1 MKDLIFGTAGIPIST
16 EDRNTLNGIERVRQ
30 LGLGAMELE
39 FVHSVNISEE
49 LAPHVKKAM
58 EKHSVV
64 LTCHGQYY
72 MNLNSKEKAKQKAT
86 VERILKAARIAN
98 MCGAWSLCFHAAF
111 YMGMEKEA
119 VYNTVKGALKD
130 ISKTLRDEG
139 NKIWIRPETTGK
151 GTQFGDLDELL
162 RLSEDVEGVMPC
174 VDFSHFHART
184 NGKYNTY
191 DEFSSIFSDIEKRLG
206 KQALQEMHMHLAG
219 IAYGEKG
226 EKHHLNLKESDL
238 KYKELAKALRDFKV
252 RGVLISE
259 SPNIEEDALMMKKTF
274 GTNF

>member
-16 EDRNTLNGIERVRQ
+16 EDRNTLNGVERVRQ
-30 LGLGAMELE
+30 MGLGAMELE
-39 FVHSVNISEE
+39 FVHSVNISTEM
-49 LAPHVKKAM
+49 APQVMEAAKK
-58 EKHSVV
+58 HNVI

-72 MNLNSKEKAKQKAT
+72 MNLNSREVKKQKAT

>member
-111 YMGMEKEA
+111 YMGMEKES
-119 VYNTVKGALKD
+119 VYNTVKNSLKD

-151 GTQFGDLDELL
+151 GTQFGDLNELL

-191 DEFSSIFSDIEKRLG
+191 EEFSSIFRDIEKRLG

-238 KYKELAKALRDFKV
+238 KYKELSKALRDFKV

>member
-16 EDRNTLNGIERVRQ
+16 EDRNTLNGVERVRQ
-30 LGLGAMELE
+30 LGLGTMELE

-49 LAPHVKKAM
+49 LAPQVRKAM
-58 EKHSVV
+58 EKHDVV

-86 VERILKAARIAN
+86 IERILKAARIAN

-111 YMGMEKEA
+111 YMGMEKES
-119 VYNTVKGALKD
+119 VYNTVKNSLKD

-151 GTQFGDLDELL
+151 GTQFGDLNELL

-191 DEFSSIFSDIEKRLG
+191 EEFSSIFRDIEKRLG

-259 SPNIEEDALMMKKTF
+259 SPNIEEDALMMKKAC
-274 GTNF
+274 GI

>member
-1 MKDLIFGTAGIPIST
+1 MKELLFGTAGIPIST
-16 EDRNTLNGIERVRQ
+16 AERNTLNGISRVKEM
-30 LGLGAMELE
+30 GLGAMELE

-49 LAPHVKKAM
+49 LAPSVKEAA
-58 EKHSVV
+58 EKNDVI

-72 MNLNSKEKAKQKAT
+72 MNLNSKEVKKQEAT
-86 VERILKAARIAN
+86 IERILKAARIAN

-119 VYNTVKGALKD
+119 VYNTVKEALKEV
-130 ISKTLRDEG
+130 SKTLRDEG

-162 RLSEDVEGVMPC
+162 RLSEEVEGVMPC

-191 DEFSSIFSDIEKRLG
+191 DEFSQIMSSIEKRLG
-206 KQALQEMHMHLAG
+206 KKALSEMHMHLAG

-238 KYKELAKALRDFKV
+238 KYRELAKAMKDFGVK
-252 RGVLISE
+252 GVLISE
-259 SPNIEEDALMMKKTF
+259 SPNIEEDALLMKKVY

>member
-1 MKDLIFGTAGIPIST
+1 MKELLFGTAGIPVST
-16 EDRNTLNGIERVRQ
+16 KERNTLNGIERVKD

-49 LAPHVKKAM
+49 LVPQVNEAAKK
-58 EKHSVV
+58 HGVV

-86 VERILKAARIAN
+86 VQRILKAARIAH

-111 YMGMEKEA
+111 YMGMEKPA
-119 VYNTVKGALKD
+119 VYRTVKESLKD
-130 ISKTLRDEG
+130 IAKTLHDEG
-139 NKIWIRPETTGK
+139 NNIWIRPETTGK
-151 GTQFGDLDELL
+151 GTQFGDLEELL
-162 RLSEDVEGVMPC
+162 NLSEEVDGVMPC

-191 DEFSSIFSDIEKRLG
+191 EEFSQIFQSIEKNLG
-206 KQALQEMHMHLAG
+206 KKALQEMHMHLAG

-226 EKHHLNLKESDL
+226 EKHHLNLKDSDL
-238 KYKELAKALRDFKV
+238 KYKELAKALKDFKI

-259 SPNIEEDALMMKKTF
+259 SPNIEEDALMMKKTY
-274 GTNF
+274 TNF